1 MATRTPLPRPVRT
14 ALDALTGVVGDRV
27 LLSPWTRRL
36 SRISF
41 LGALDRAPRC
51 RERTSRL
58 DHSAAVAELALRIGR
73 SLGLPDTELR
83 LLVTSALLHDVGHL
97 PLSHTAESA
106 FRARLGVDHHEITR
120 WIIEGGG
127 AVARERSLAPALE
140 HAGLD
145 PRDVWALVDGSAAG
159 PLAPLVAGTLSADTL
174 DGIARAARAFG
185 LRPSAVP
192 DAPFTMRDGELHVR
206 PEAIG
211 ALDRF
216 WSLKDRVYRRVI
228 NAPAHAALELRIAA
242 LVGQR
247 LSPGALDDLVAFD
260 DRALLVMLG
269 LRAED
274 LAPDEAERASRF
286 VAAGAQR
293 APVRVLRE
301 YAVDRGI
308 EARADGL
315 PARDWTRRW
324 RTSKH
329 RWRLVTQS
337 PSVQLLLPASWET
350 EGDLP

>member
-1 MATRTPLPRPVRT
+1 MATRTSLPRPVRF

-27 LLSPWTRRL
+27 LLSPWTLRL
-36 SRISF
+36 ARISF
-41 LGALDRAPRC
+41 LGALDHAPGC

-73 SLGLPDTELR
+73 SLELRDGELR
-83 LLVTSALLHDVGHL
+83 LLVTAALLHDVGHL

-127 AVARERSLAPALE
+127 AIPRERSLAPALE

-145 PRDVWALVDGSAAG
+145 PRGVWSLVDGGDAG
-159 PLAPLVAGTLSADTL
+159 PLAPLVSGTLSADTL

-185 LRPSAVP
+185 LRPSPLPAE
-192 DAPFTMRDGELHVR
+192 PFALRDGGLVAL
-206 PEAIG
+206 PGAVA

-242 LVGQR
+242 LAGRR
-247 LSPGALDDLVAFD
+247 LTEDALGDLAGFD
-260 DRALLVMLG
+260 DRALLAMLG
-269 LRAED
+269 LRERE
-274 LAPDEAERASRF
+274 LAPDDAERASRF
-286 VAAGAQR
+286 VAAGAPD

-301 YAVDRGI
+301 YSIDRGV
-308 EARADGL
+308 EARDGL
-315 PARDWTRRW
+315 AARDWPRRW

-329 RWRLVTQS
+329 RWHLVTQS
-337 PSVQLLLPASWET
+337 PAVQMLLPASWET